1 MVATTEDLAKALEDY
16 YRSCGWTAERAPDG
30 TVRARGFGGVT
41 WIGLPVSSDDLDD
54 PRFEERLLELSAER
68 MPTGELC
75 PLELLPSPECAERL
89 HATLDRL
96 GLGKRGNVEVYAL
109 AA

>member
-1 MVATTEDLAKALEDY
+1 MTRDDLISALEEY
-16 YRSCGWTAERAPDG
+16 YRSCGLRPERAADR

-41 WIGLPVSSDDLDD
+41 WIGLPVSGEDLDD
-54 PRFEERLLELSAER
+54 AGFEARLVALGEEQ

-75 PLELLPSPECAERL
+75 PLEMLPSPDCAERL
-89 HATLDRL
+89 YGILERV
-96 GLGKRGNVEVYAL
+96 GLSERGNVEVYA